1 VLGKHLLEQQDTVP
15 SDLHYFSVKVPQF
28 SFIRLTGADTVSGV
42 EMMSTGEVAC
52 LGRNFSD
59 AFTKAL
65 VATEVSLPS
74 KGGVLITVGGREL
87 KNRIV
92 PLSVALASIGFKI
105 YATEHTAETLHE
117 AGLERVIS
125 LNKISERMKKPNIL
139 DYLLNGKVNLVI
151 NIPTIND
158 PSVAQQ
164 IIADEYAIRRLA
176 VEHNIPVVT
185 TIELASAIVEGL
197 QYLKFQQPEI
207 LALDEYVNPQI

>member
-1 VLGKHLLEQQDTVP
+1 
-15 SDLHYFSVKVPQF
+15 
-28 SFIRLTGADTVSGV
+28 
-42 EMMSTGEVAC
+42 MMSTGEVAC

-65 VATEVSLPS
+65 VASEVSLPS
-74 KGGVLITVGGREL
+74 NGGVLITVGGREL

-117 AGLERVIS
+117 LGLEKVVS
-125 LNKISERMKKPNIL
+125 LSKISEPAKKPNIL
-139 DYLLNGKVNLVI
+139 DYLLDKKINLVI

-158 PSVAQQ
+158 PSVEQQ
-164 IIADEYAIRRLA
+164 IIADEYVIRRVA

-207 LALDEYVNPQI
+207 LALDDYVTPRT